1 MLKKNKHY
9 ARYMFLKSR
18 HEAGETIIYY
28 ATRLREKAYA
38 CDFGNSNEGRILQ
51 RRIQT
56 FEHQNLIGKWIY
68 KGWTLDQYLIYIKNI
83 SVQVND
89 MQLESAVTKKR

>member
-1 MLKKNKHY
+1 MPKKNRHC

-18 HEAGETIIYY
+18 HEVGETIVLYS
-28 ATRLREKAYA
+28 TRLREKAYA
-38 CDFGNSNEGRILQ
+38 CDFGNSNEDRILQ

-56 FEHQNLIGKWIY
+56 FEHQNLIGKCIY
-68 KGWTLDQYLIYIKNI
+68 KGWTLDQYLIYIEDI

-89 MQLESAVTKKR
+89 MQLESAVTKKI